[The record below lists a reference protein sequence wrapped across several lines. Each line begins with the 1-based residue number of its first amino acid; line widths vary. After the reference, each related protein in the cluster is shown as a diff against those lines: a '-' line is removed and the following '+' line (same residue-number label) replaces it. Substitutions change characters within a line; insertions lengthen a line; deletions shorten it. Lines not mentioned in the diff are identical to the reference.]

1 MLLNPSSDP
10 ATCNPPPPP
19 PAQIHQRMIPLGGRR
34 YSMCQ
39 KGPLEPN
46 RKPVIHKSEGSLR
59 GCLLICEKQSDLE
72 SLYGRPFDR
81 ALLLC
86 QCSTCSRHWHPLL
99 PSRSLG
105 NHRGGSAPSPMTSLW
120 FAAGSV
126 TRYHS
131 KWVGKTSLNRGAWQ
145 IAMISFVILNVSCG
159 KRWFSNDGTH
169 PLLAPPK
176 LRLLLMWE
184 GNG

>member
-1 MLLNPSSDP
+1 MHKPKKTNTSIWSYHYALKEQMWPVSRAQIDIVVFVLEKPTRYLHRHLSVKSTYLNCCLTQAVTLPL
-10 ATCNPPPPP
+10 AIPPPPP

-120 FAAGSV
+120 FGSWI
-126 TRYHS
+126 RN
-131 KWVGKTSLNRGAWQ
+131 K
-145 IAMISFVILNVSCG
+145 VS
-159 KRWFSNDGTH
+159 
-169 PLLAPPK
+169 
-176 LRLLLMWE
+176 
-184 GNG
+184 